1 MKLSIIV
8 PVYNMASDGK
18 LEYCLDS
25 LLNQTLKDYEV
36 IAINDASKDSSLE
49 ILQQYQKK
57 YPEKLVVDSLKE
69 NHRQGGAKNLGLSLS
84 RGDFIG
90 FVDSDDWVTLNCYER
105 LLDKAEQTGADVVAC
120 DFCYV
125 YEHTMNPTERVAC
138 NLREQVGEL
147 THERKASLFM
157 NPGALVTKIYKR
169 NLLFDEPFSFPE
181 HMFFEDNATGIELLR
196 RAKYFE
202 YIPEPMYFYYQ
213 HNASTIHVITKE
225 RCEDRLEAMR
235 IMHRYAKENGYLN
248 EYYDEIEYK
257 FSNLFYQNTLFSYM
271 QTAKKINFK
280 FVYNMGREMREY
292 FPDFQE
298 NPYYTKLVPYEEKKL
313 MKLQQQ
319 CNGIFIIYYRALYLY
334 RKIRKRIQ
342 KKVRGELK

>member
-8 PVYNMASDGK
+8 PVYNMASGGK

-25 LLNQTLKDYEV
+25 LLNQTLEDYEV
-36 IAINDASKDSSLE
+36 IAINDASTDNSLE

-90 FVDSDDWVTLNCYER
+90 FVDSDDWVTLNCFER
-105 LLDKAEQTGADVVAC
+105 LLDKAKETGADVVAC

-125 YEHTMNPTERVAC
+125 YEHTMNPTDRVPC
-138 NLREQVGEL
+138 NLSEQVGEL

-157 NPGALVTKIYKR
+157 NPGALVTKIYQR
-169 NLLFDEPFSFPE
+169 NLLFDEPFAFPE

-196 RAKYFE
+196 RAKHFE

-213 HNASTIHVITKE
+213 HNASTVHVITME
-225 RCEDRLEAMR
+225 RCNDRLEAMR
-235 IMHRYAKENGYLN
+235 IMYKYASEKGYL
-248 EYYDEIEYK
+248 EEFYDEIEYK
-257 FSNLFYQNTLFSYM
+257 FTNLFYQNTLFSYM
-271 QTAKKINFK
+271 QGTPKTDMG
-280 FVYNMGREMREY
+280 FVRRMGKEIRTV
-292 FPDFQE
+292 FPDFQK
-298 NPYYTKLVPYEEKKL
+298 NKYYVELVHPEEKKL
-313 MKLQQQ
+313 MKMQQKSTVW
-319 CNGIFIIYYRALYLY
+319 FVLYYRALNAY
-334 RKIRKRIQ
+334 RKFRKNLE
-342 KKVRGELK
+342 KSS

>member
-8 PVYNMASDGK
+8 PVYNMASGGK

-25 LLNQTLKDYEV
+25 LLNQTLEDYEV
-36 IAINDASKDSSLE
+36 IAINDASTDNSLE

-90 FVDSDDWVTLNCYER
+90 FVDSDDWVTLNCFER
-105 LLDKAEQTGADVVAC
+105 LLDKAKETGADVVAC

-125 YEHTMNPTERVAC
+125 YEHTMNPTDRVPC
-138 NLREQVGEL
+138 NLSEQVGEL

-157 NPGALVTKIYKR
+157 NPGALVTKIYQR
-169 NLLFDEPFSFPE
+169 NLLFDEPFAFPE

-196 RAKYFE
+196 RAKHFE

-213 HNASTIHVITKE
+213 HNASTVHVITME
-225 RCEDRLEAMR
+225 RCNDRLEAMR
-235 IMHRYAKENGYLN
+235 IMYKYASEKGYL
-248 EYYDEIEYK
+248 EEFYDEIEYK
-257 FSNLFYQNTLFSYM
+257 FTNLFYQNTLFSYM
-271 QTAKKINFK
+271 QGTPKTDMG
-280 FVYNMGREMREY
+280 FVRRMGKEMCTV
-292 FPDFQE
+292 FPDFQK
-298 NPYYTKLVPYEEKKL
+298 NKYYVELVHTEEKKL
-313 MKLQQQ
+313 MKMQQKSTVW
-319 CNGIFIIYYRALYLY
+319 FVLYYRALNAY
-334 RKIRKRIQ
+334 RKFRKNLE
-342 KKVRGELK
+342 KSS

>member
-18 LEYCLDS
+18 LEFCLDS
-25 LLNQTLKDYEV
+25 LLNQTLEDYEV
-36 IAINDASKDSSLE
+36 IAINDASTDNSLE

-90 FVDSDDWVTLNCYER
+90 FVDSDDWVTLNCFER
-105 LLDKAEQTGADVVAC
+105 LLDKAKETGADVVAC

-125 YEHTMNPTERVAC
+125 YEHTMNPTDRVPC
-138 NLREQVGEL
+138 NLSEQVGEL

-157 NPGALVTKIYKR
+157 NPGALVTKIYQR
-169 NLLFDEPFSFPE
+169 NLLFDEPFAFPE

-196 RAKYFE
+196 RAKHFE

-213 HNASTIHVITKE
+213 HNASTVHVITME
-225 RCEDRLEAMR
+225 RCNDRLEAMR
-235 IMHRYAKENGYLN
+235 IMYKYASEKGYL
-248 EYYDEIEYK
+248 EEFYDEIEYK
-257 FSNLFYQNTLFSYM
+257 FTNLFYQNTLFSYM
-271 QTAKKINFK
+271 QGTPKTDMG
-280 FVYNMGREMREY
+280 FVRRMGKEMRTV
-292 FPDFQE
+292 FPDFQK
-298 NPYYTKLVPYEEKKL
+298 NKYYVELVHPEEKKL
-313 MKLQQQ
+313 MKMQQKSTVW
-319 CNGIFIIYYRALYLY
+319 FVLYYRALNAY
-334 RKIRKRIQ
+334 RKFRKNLE
-342 KKVRGELK
+342 KSS

>member
-18 LEYCLDS
+18 LEFCLDS
-25 LLNQTLKDYEV
+25 LLNQTLEDYEV
-36 IAINDASKDSSLE
+36 IAINDASTDNSLE

-90 FVDSDDWVTLNCYER
+90 FVDSDDWVTLNCFER
-105 LLDKAEQTGADVVAC
+105 LLDKAKETGADVVAC

-125 YEHTMNPTERVAC
+125 YEHTMNPTDRVPC
-138 NLREQVGEL
+138 NLPEQVGEL

-157 NPGALVTKIYKR
+157 NPGALVTKIYQR
-169 NLLFDEPFSFPE
+169 NLLFDEPFAFPE

-196 RAKYFE
+196 RAKHFE

-213 HNASTIHVITKE
+213 HNASTVHVITME
-225 RCEDRLEAMR
+225 RCNDRLEAMR
-235 IMHRYAKENGYLN
+235 IMYKYASEKGYL
-248 EYYDEIEYK
+248 EEFYDEIEYK
-257 FSNLFYQNTLFSYM
+257 FTNLFYQNTLFSYM
-271 QTAKKINFK
+271 QGTPKTDMG
-280 FVYNMGREMREY
+280 FVRRMGKEMRTV
-292 FPDFQE
+292 FPDFQK
-298 NPYYTKLVPYEEKKL
+298 NKYYVELVHPEEKKL
-313 MKLQQQ
+313 MKMQQKSTVW
-319 CNGIFIIYYRALYLY
+319 FVLYYRALNAY
-334 RKIRKRIQ
+334 RKFRKNLE
-342 KKVRGELK
+342 KSS

>member
-18 LEYCLDS
+18 LEFCLDS
-25 LLNQTLKDYEV
+25 LLNQTLEDYEV
-36 IAINDASKDSSLE
+36 IAINDASTDNSLE

-90 FVDSDDWVTLNCYER
+90 FVDSDDWVTLNCFER
-105 LLDKAEQTGADVVAC
+105 LLDKAKETGADVVAC

-125 YEHTMNPTERVAC
+125 YEHTMNPTDRVPC
-138 NLREQVGEL
+138 NLSEQVGEL

-157 NPGALVTKIYKR
+157 NPGALVTKIYQR
-169 NLLFDEPFSFPE
+169 NLLFDEPFAFPE

-196 RAKYFE
+196 RAKHFE

-213 HNASTIHVITKE
+213 HNASTVHVITME
-225 RCEDRLEAMR
+225 RCNDRLEAMR
-235 IMHRYAKENGYLN
+235 IMYKYASEKGYL
-248 EYYDEIEYK
+248 EEFYAEIEYK
-257 FSNLFYQNTLFSYM
+257 FTNLFYQNTLFSYM
-271 QTAKKINFK
+271 QGTPKTDMG
-280 FVYNMGREMREY
+280 FVRRMGKEMRTV
-292 FPDFQE
+292 FPDFQK
-298 NPYYTKLVPYEEKKL
+298 NKYYVELVHPEEKKL
-313 MKLQQQ
+313 MKMQQKSTVW
-319 CNGIFIIYYRALYLY
+319 FVLYYRALNAY
-334 RKIRKRIQ
+334 RKFRKNLE
-342 KKVRGELK
+342 KSS

>member
-18 LEYCLDS
+18 LEFCLDS
-25 LLNQTLKDYEV
+25 LLNQTLEDYEV
-36 IAINDASKDSSLE
+36 IAINDASTDNSLE

-90 FVDSDDWVTLNCYER
+90 FVDSDDWVTLNCFER
-105 LLDKAEQTGADVVAC
+105 LLDKAKETGADVVAC

-125 YEHTMNPTERVAC
+125 YEHTMNPTDRVPC
-138 NLREQVGEL
+138 NLSEQVGEL

-157 NPGALVTKIYKR
+157 NPGALVTKIYQR
-169 NLLFDEPFSFPE
+169 NLLFDEPFAFPE

-196 RAKYFE
+196 RAKHFE

-213 HNASTIHVITKE
+213 HNASTVHVITME
-225 RCEDRLEAMR
+225 RCNDRLEAMR
-235 IMHRYAKENGYLN
+235 IMYKYASEKGYL
-248 EYYDEIEYK
+248 EEFYDEIEYK
-257 FSNLFYQNTLFSYM
+257 FTNLFYQNTLFSYM
-271 QTAKKINFK
+271 QGTPKTDMG
-280 FVYNMGREMREY
+280 FVRRMGKEMRTV
-292 FPDFQE
+292 FPDFQK
-298 NPYYTKLVPYEEKKL
+298 NKYYVELVHPEEKKL
-313 MKLQQQ
+313 MKMQQKSTVW
-319 CNGIFIIYYRALYLY
+319 FVLYYKALNAY
-334 RKIRKRIQ
+334 RKFRK
-342 KKVRGELK
+342 KLAKSS

>member
-18 LEYCLDS
+18 LEFCLDS
-25 LLNQTLKDYEV
+25 LLNQTLEDYEV
-36 IAINDASKDSSLE
+36 IAINDASTDNSLE

-90 FVDSDDWVTLNCYER
+90 FVDSDDWVTLNCFER
-105 LLDKAEQTGADVVAC
+105 LLDKAKETGADVVAC

-125 YEHTMNPTERVAC
+125 YEHTMNPTDRVPC
-138 NLREQVGEL
+138 NLPEQVGEL

-157 NPGALVTKIYKR
+157 NPGALVTKIYQR
-169 NLLFDEPFSFPE
+169 NLLFDEPFAFPE

-196 RAKYFE
+196 RAKHFE

-213 HNASTIHVITKE
+213 HNASTVHVVTME
-225 RCEDRLEAMR
+225 RCNDRLEAMR
-235 IMHRYAKENGYLN
+235 IMYKYASEKGYL
-248 EYYDEIEYK
+248 EEFYDEIEYK
-257 FSNLFYQNTLFSYM
+257 FTNLFYQNTLFSYM
-271 QTAKKINFK
+271 QGTPKTDMG
-280 FVYNMGREMREY
+280 FVRRMGKEMRTV
-292 FPDFQE
+292 FPDFQK
-298 NPYYTKLVPYEEKKL
+298 NKYYVELVHPEEKKL
-313 MKLQQQ
+313 MKMQQKSTVW
-319 CNGIFIIYYRALYLY
+319 FVLYYRALNAY
-334 RKIRKRIQ
+334 RKFRKNLE
-342 KKVRGELK
+342 KSS

>member
-18 LEYCLDS
+18 LEFCLDS
-25 LLNQTLKDYEV
+25 LLNQTLEDYEV
-36 IAINDASKDSSLE
+36 IAINDASTDNSLE

-90 FVDSDDWVTLNCYER
+90 FVDSDDWVTLNCFER
-105 LLDKAEQTGADVVAC
+105 LLDKAKETGADVVAC

-125 YEHTMNPTERVAC
+125 YEHTMNPTDRVPC
-138 NLREQVGEL
+138 NLSEQVGEL

-157 NPGALVTKIYKR
+157 NPGALVTKIYQR
-169 NLLFDEPFSFPE
+169 NLLFDEPFAFPE

-196 RAKYFE
+196 RAKHFE

-213 HNASTIHVITKE
+213 HNASTVHVITME
-225 RCEDRLEAMR
+225 RCNDRLEAMR
-235 IMHRYAKENGYLN
+235 IMYKYASEKGYL
-248 EYYDEIEYK
+248 EEFYDEIEYK
-257 FSNLFYQNTLFSYM
+257 FTNLFYQNTLFSYM
-271 QTAKKINFK
+271 QGTPKTDMG
-280 FVYNMGREMREY
+280 FVRRMGKEMRTV
-292 FPDFQE
+292 FPDFQK
-298 NPYYTKLVPYEEKKL
+298 NKYYVELVHSEEKKL
-313 MKLQQQ
+313 MKMQQKSTVW
-319 CNGIFIIYYRALYLY
+319 FVLYYRALNAY
-334 RKIRKRIQ
+334 RKFRKNLE
-342 KKVRGELK
+342 KSS